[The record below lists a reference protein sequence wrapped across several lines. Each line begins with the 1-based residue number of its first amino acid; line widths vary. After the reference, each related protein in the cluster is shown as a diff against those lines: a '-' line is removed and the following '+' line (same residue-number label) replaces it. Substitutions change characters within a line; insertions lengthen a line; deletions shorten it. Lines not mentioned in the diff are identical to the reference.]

1 MDADYLKTLG
11 HLGVTAR
18 IKRLSDTLFYSIR
31 ELYRQLG
38 VDMEPSWHLVFL
50 ILKQEGKVTMQEL
63 SNQLHLSKPA
73 VTKMIKKMADLD
85 YVLIGADKS
94 DSRKKMVE
102 LSAKAHR
109 MMPKFEKIWSA
120 GQSGVREL
128 LETNPHFMTALDD
141 IEKQLEQ
148 MSFCDRAIQKLDK

>member
-73 VTKMIKKMADLD
+73 VTKMIKKMADIYEQIVHSFVSYMRNHFYEKPNF
-85 YVLIGADKS
+85 YVTRFS
-94 DSRKKMVE
+94 
-102 LSAKAHR
+102 
-109 MMPKFEKIWSA
+109 
-120 GQSGVREL
+120 Q
-128 LETNPHFMTALDD
+128 
-141 IEKQLEQ
+141 
-148 MSFCDRAIQKLDK
+148 FCSTGHQG